1 MKSVQKLAMTVFQK
15 VEDGQ
20 SLNIVLN
27 EIYPGGQIAL
37 SDRAA
42 LQDIAYGCQRYKLT
56 LKFWLSQLV
65 FSEISEKQIN
75 YLLYIALYQL
85 AYTRNA
91 EYAVVNN
98 AVNEAEQIA
107 RGKFK
112 RLVNGV
118 LRNFIRQKE
127 ALKKLADED
136 KSVCA
141 NHPPWWV
148 ERLKKE
154 HPDEWESI
162 LKAGNNHPFMTLRV
176 NLSRITIDD
185 YVKLLAEA
193 GIEGRVLG
201 AAAVCLVKPAPVK
214 KIPGFADGLVSVQDW
229 GAQYAADLLDLRPG
243 QYVLDACA
251 APGGKTCHILEKENV
266 QLMAVDIDSVRLGLV
281 NQNLQR
287 LHLSAKMHAADLKNL
302 KEWWD
307 CKRFDRI
314 LADVPCS
321 ASGVVRRHP
330 DIKWLRQPQ
339 DIRKFASQQSILL
352 ETLWTL
358 LAELGKMLYA
368 TCSVFQEEN
377 QQQIDT
383 FLHKHANA
391 VLLQDKQLLPNEDH
405 DGFYYAL
412 LEKHS

>member
-27 EIYPGGQIAL
+27 EIYPGGRIAL

-141 NHPPWWV
+141 NHPSWWV

-154 HPDEWESI
+154 HPDKWESI

-281 NQNLQR
+281 NENLQR